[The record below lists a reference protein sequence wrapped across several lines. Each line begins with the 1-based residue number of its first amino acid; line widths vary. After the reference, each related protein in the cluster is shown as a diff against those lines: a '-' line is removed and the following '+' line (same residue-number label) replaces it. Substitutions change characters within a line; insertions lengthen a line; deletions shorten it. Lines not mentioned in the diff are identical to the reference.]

1 MFTAVNRRA
10 GGKAMSQEKRKSRRK
25 PISYLARLELR
36 PGGKAVG
43 CILSD
48 ISDTGARIEVPYP
61 DKVPERFRLWLTES
75 GTARRMCTVVWR
87 QARQIGVK
95 FERALSDTP
104 RATLE
109 PVADPAAARRAIE
122 GSGATD

>member
-1 MFTAVNRRA
+1 MTHD
-10 GGKAMSQEKRKSRRK
+10 QRKSRRK
-25 PISYLARLELR
+25 PISFLARLELR
-36 PGGKAVG
+36 PGGRAVG

-61 DKVPERFRLWLTES
+61 DKVPDRFRLWLTES

-95 FERALSDTP
+95 FERALSDTQ

-109 PVADPAAARRAIE
+109 PADDPAAARRAISE
-122 GSGATD
+122 SVAPD